1 MLEKGSDE
9 RRSVLSPSKSLL
21 EEPVP
26 QHREEQ
32 AEGEVDVL
40 LLPMFH

>member
-1 MLEKGSDE
+1 MLEKGSHE
-9 RRSVLSPSKSLL
+9 RRSVLSPSKPLL

-26 QHREEQ
+26 QHREER